1 MIKNAKFNTNIG
13 KLHEAITVAYHEAGH
28 VLIALLFYSEISS
41 AFLQNIDDD
50 VGGITEFD
58 LFLDFEGNTSPSLRK
73 YLINS
78 YICINYAGMLAEKIN
93 LKKIS
98 GADIFPKSFKSG
110 CFEDLQEI
118 SNIIKKYNLANPGK
132 ERAYFKNKMMK
143 TTTALLNH
151 YWDDVVLIAHALC
164 KNKIT
169 HKDVK
174 KILQK
179 SPNKSF
185 WKEQFK
191 KINYLHK
198 NNDLIDIDKKFF
210 ALRQSA

>member
-28 VLIALLFYSEISS
+28 VLIALLFYSKISS
-41 AFLQNIDDD
+41 AFLQNINDDI
-50 VGGITEFD
+50 GGITEFD
-58 LFLDFEGNTSPSLRK
+58 LFLDFEDNNKPFLYK

-98 GADIFPKSFKSG
+98 GADIFPKAFKYG
-110 CFEDLQEI
+110 CYEDLKEI
-118 SNIIKKYNLANPGK
+118 SNIIKKYNLAPPGR
-132 ERAYFKNKMMK
+132 ERAIFKNKMIK

-164 KNKIT
+164 KSKIT
-169 HKDVK
+169 HNDVK

-179 SPNKSF
+179 SPNKAF
-185 WKEQFK
+185 WKAQFK

-198 NNDLIDIDKKFF
+198 NNDLIDFDKKFL
-210 ALRQSA
+210 AIKH